1 MHFAERGINLT
12 ACHQTAWAKKRL
24 QQLSQLAIALL
35 LAGLFAAFALQ
46 QAAQLNRENLE
57 QQSLRN
63 QQQNQQAQLAQ
74 KIAQFKQQPQSNGEV
89 LFRPEQIH
97 AFLTLLE
104 NIPIK
109 NGGLEIAQLYQENTE
124 QIKLIGK
131 YQNQTE
137 VQQLQE
143 YIAQQNKTAKLEY
156 LHTNENS
163 VEFSLLISEKSP
175 EENND

>member
-1 MHFAERGINLT
+1 MKIAERGINLT
-12 ACHQTAWAKKRL
+12 ASRQTAWAKKRL
-24 QQLSQLAIALL
+24 QQLTQLAISLSLALL
-35 LAGLFAAFALQ
+35 IAYFAQQ
-46 QAAQLNRENLE
+46 QAIQLNAINQE
-57 QQSLRN
+57 QQSLHN

-74 KIAQFKQQPQSNGEV
+74 KIAQFKQQPQSNREV

-97 AFLTLLE
+97 TFLNLLE

-109 NGGLEIAQLYQENTE
+109 NGGLEIAQIYSEKTE

-143 YIAQQNKTAKLEY
+143 YLSQQNKKATLEY
-156 LHTNENS
+156 LHTQENN
-163 VEFSLLISEKSP
+163 VEFSLLISEHSH